1 MPTRQPAP
9 TSLIFDFGG
18 VLIDWN
24 PRYLYR
30 KIIPGG
36 PAAVEAFLAE
46 IRFDQWNAE
55 QDRGRP
61 LGMAISALSG
71 QFPQYA
77 DWIRAYWERWDET
90 IGGPLAGSVSL
101 LARLRANGRDLNG
114 LSNWP
119 LETFRRVRP
128 KYEFFDWFRTILVSG
143 EVGVAKP
150 DPEIFQL
157 CLARV
162 ARPPEDCLFIDDNPA
177 NIAVAETLG
186 LQALRFES
194 PDLLE
199 RELLSRGILL

>member
-1 MPTRQPAP
+1 MPTCQPAP
-9 TSLIFDFGG
+9 TCLIFDFGG

-30 KIIPGG
+30 KLVPGG
-36 PAAVEAFLAE
+36 PAAVEAFLQE
-46 IRFDQWNAE
+46 IHFDQWNAE

-61 LGMAISALSG
+61 LGPAVAELSA

-77 DWIRAYWERWDET
+77 DWIRAYWDRWDET

-101 LARLRANGRDLNG
+101 LARLRADGRDLNG

-150 DPEIFQL
+150 DREIFRL

-177 NIAVAETLG
+177 NIVVAESLG

-199 RELLSRGILL
+199 RELLSRGILH